1 MPAFANGMLTW
12 QGDVGFDE
20 VVIVDFSVTVG
31 SAFVG
36 TVRNS
41 AVISHPLIRQPV
53 TATAEAAVTDQPIF
67 AIGKTSTPP
76 KPGASN
82 PLTYTIVVTNQ
93 GQPAENLLLTVV
105 DWVPSNTT
113 FRSASGNGSESS
125 GGKVTWTRWV
135 TMGLGESTTFTLCVD
150 VADVPDGTVL
160 TNTGYRVRSFVSG
173 VTIGEPY
180 TVTVV
185 DPRFLISKSA
195 WPNPPGSNREM
206 TYTLTVLNEGSLAT
220 DLTITERV
228 PEGVEYR
235 RGGTESDGIVSWSLA
250 SLDTAESAD
259 FTYTVYID
267 DVAGIPI
274 VNDEYTVCS
283 DEDVC
288 QSGDVLTST
297 VGGPFF
303 EASVVLDPI
312 AKKPGGGGG
321 PVTPTL
327 VVRNLGPGNALDAM
341 ALLEFRRISVSAND
355 LYATPA
361 TGTLP
366 PFASIDCGEKCS
378 SYLWMGDI
386 GVGDTIT
393 FTTIDG
399 QSTIGGDEGTIYT
412 ATVVISDSLGGTST
426 DPVTGTAS
434 GRITHLANLI
444 PTKSAPTVIGRGQLL
459 TYTVRV
465 WNSGLSTDEP
475 PSPWMQDVQPV
486 STTLVHVS
494 DGGVTDTLTGALHRT
509 VISWTLPAMS
519 TGSQITRSFA
529 VRVDGDLVS
538 GTQIYNDDY
547 RTYWYE
553 NDPTYTGVLSHTGEP
568 VTTTVREVGLV
579 DSYKEVT
586 PTLAL
591 PGPGNVLSYFLHIV
605 NSSPLHLLD
614 VEVYDLLPWQ
624 SSTYERDAIASA
636 GEVMSDIVSVEWT
649 GDLAPFSSEVVT
661 LSVLV
666 DSDYQGPITNTA
678 IISHPGLLDPVT
690 VGAVAHVTELPVL
703 RIGKSASPDPARKD
717 TELIYTIRVSN
728 LGQQATSLVIS
739 DTVPSNVRYVAG
751 GRESEGVVWWEVPVL
766 EPGEAH
772 DVVFQASVE
781 SGRRVVNSQYSV
793 LCGEG
798 VFAIGVP
805 LTTRV
810 AYGSPFMYLP
820 LLLKDGE

>member
-1 MPAFANGMLTW
+1 M
-12 QGDVGFDE
+12 
-20 VVIVDFSVTVG
+20 
-31 SAFVG
+31 
-36 TVRNS
+36 
-41 AVISHPLIRQPV
+41 
-53 TATAEAAVTDQPIF
+53 
-67 AIGKTSTPP
+67 
-76 KPGASN
+76 
-82 PLTYTIVVTNQ
+82 TYTIQ
-93 GQPAENLLLTVV
+93 
-105 DWVPSNTT
+105 
-113 FRSASGNGSESS
+113 
-125 GGKVTWTRWV
+125 
-135 TMGLGESTTFTLCVD
+135 
-150 VADVPDGTVL
+150 
-160 TNTGYRVRSFVSG
+160 
-173 VTIGEPY
+173 
-180 TVTVV
+180 
-185 DPRFLISKSA
+185 
-195 WPNPPGSNREM
+195 
-206 TYTLTVLNEGSLAT
+206 
-220 DLTITERV
+220 
-228 PEGVEYR
+228 
-235 RGGTESDGIVSWSLA
+235 
-250 SLDTAESAD
+250 
-259 FTYTVYID
+259 
-267 DVAGIPI
+267 
-274 VNDEYTVCS
+274 
-283 DEDVC
+283 
-288 QSGDVLTST
+288 
-297 VGGPFF
+297 
-303 EASVVLDPI
+303 
-312 AKKPGGGGG
+312 
-321 PVTPTL
+321 
-327 VVRNLGPGNALDAM
+327 
-341 ALLEFRRISVSAND
+341 
-355 LYATPA
+355 
-361 TGTLP
+361 
-366 PFASIDCGEKCS
+366 
-378 SYLWMGDI
+378 
-386 GVGDTIT
+386 
-393 FTTIDG
+393 
-399 QSTIGGDEGTIYT
+399 
-412 ATVVISDSLGGTST
+412 
-426 DPVTGTAS
+426 
-434 GRITHLANLI
+434 
-444 PTKSAPTVIGRGQLL
+444 
-459 TYTVRV
+459 V

-475 PSPWMQDVQPV
+475 PAPWMQDVQPV
-486 STTLVHVS
+486 STTVVYVS
-494 DGGVTDTLTGALHRT
+494 DGGMTGTLTDTLHRT

-529 VRVDGDLVS
+529 VRVDGNLVS

-547 RTYWYE
+547 RTFWYE

-614 VEVYDLLPWQ
+614 VEVYDLLPWEYG
-624 SSTYERDAIASA
+624 TYGRDAIASA
-636 GEVMSDIVSVEWT
+636 GEVVSDIVSVEWT